1 VRVAIVEA
9 IGRPPAPAEVPAP
22 RRWPG
27 EALVGPSGAWATPP
41 PERQAALARAHKR
54 AADAGGRLT
63 LDTEE
68 LALDEIVDAWER
80 LSRSAG
86 RRLVVKP

>member
-1 VRVAIVEA
+1 MRTSS
-9 IGRPPAPAEVPAP
+9 P
-22 RRWPG
+22 RT
-27 EALVGPSGAWATPP
+27 A
-41 PERQAALARAHKR
+41 
-54 AADAGGRLT
+54 AGGST

-68 LALDEIVDAWER
+68 LALDEIGDAWER

>member
-1 VRVAIVEA
+1 
-9 IGRPPAPAEVPAP
+9 
-22 RRWPG
+22 
-27 EALVGPSGAWATPP
+27 VGHSGAWASPA
-41 PERQAALARAHKR
+41 ERQAALARAHR
-54 AADAGGRLT
+54 LAGDGGSRLT

-68 LALDEIVDAWER
+68 LALEEIADGWER